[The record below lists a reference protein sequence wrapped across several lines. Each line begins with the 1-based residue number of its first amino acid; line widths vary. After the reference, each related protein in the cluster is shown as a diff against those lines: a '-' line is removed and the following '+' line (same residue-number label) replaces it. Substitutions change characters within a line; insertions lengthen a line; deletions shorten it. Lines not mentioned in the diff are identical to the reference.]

1 MKKKKEKEA
10 TRAAEAAAAAA
21 AAPPPPTKTE
31 PDPAAWFAEED
42 TQETDTASWFVKE
55 EPKPQPAIIT
65 PAPEPAKPFS
75 PVFET
80 AVPAEVPTQIGS
92 PILVEQSKA
101 RSASFRAGSIS
112 GKPMS
117 PGPLSPEIETA
128 PDIYRKHVA
137 RIDELERENR
147 RLAKESGDAEKRWK
161 KAEDELA
168 DLREAETESKKT
180 AGSETDKLVR
190 QLEARKCTLLT
201 SEQKEQ
207 IASLERQNSQLQQ
220 QARGSFSGHRPS
232 ASTASPP
239 SDLQAELDS
248 KSATI
253 ESMETEISK
262 LRAQVERQATGSSAE
277 KEQIAALEDKV
288 RRAESAAGQAQ
299 RELQDA
305 KANLE
310 RTAEKA
316 IREGSERTSAETK
329 IKTLEQKVA
338 ELEKSK
344 AEDEQKTEGLE
355 KKIAT
360 LTTLHK
366 EQDSRAQ
373 TLKQEKDV
381 VGKDVTEL
389 RAKVIILESENAK
402 LKTGRKSVDGGGG
415 LDDDGMDE
423 LENEERERLQKK
435 IRNLEQELHDLRSGA
450 WIQRRREMEG
460 SGEGFQEIDL
470 SGDTPKP
477 QTQHQH
483 PPPKKNSTGGGFGD
497 FFSNGLNA
505 LAGGDDDDDDFLEDD
520 DDEFDED
527 AFRKAQ
533 QEEQMRHVER
543 VKELK
548 RGLKHWEG
556 WRLDLVDLRRGG
568 GEGVGDIFD
577 V

>member
-1 MKKKKEKEA
+1 MSE
-10 TRAAEAAAAAA
+10 
-21 AAPPPPTKTE
+21 PT
-31 PDPAAWFAEED
+31 
-42 TQETDTASWFVKE
+42 
-55 EPKPQPAIIT
+55 
-65 PAPEPAKPFS
+65 PEPAKTFS
-75 PVFET
+75 PVFESV
-80 AVPAEVPTQIGS
+80 VPVEVPTQIGS

-112 GKPMS
+112 GKPAS
-117 PGPLSPEIETA
+117 PGPLSPEGETA

-147 RLAKESGDAEKRWK
+147 RLAKESGDTEKRWQ

-168 DLREAETESKKT
+168 DLREAETESKKA

-190 QLEARKCTLLT
+190 QLKARVGSWLT
-201 SEQKEQ
+201 IDQKEQ
-207 IASLERQNSQLQQ
+207 VASLERENSQLQQ

-232 ASTASPP
+232 ASTVSPP

-248 KSATI
+248 KSGTI
-253 ESMETEISK
+253 ESMEAEISK
-262 LRAQVERQATGSSAE
+262 LRAQVDRQATGSSAE

-305 KANLE
+305 KANLD

-329 IKTLEQKVA
+329 LKTLEQQVT
-338 ELEKSK
+338 ELEKGK
-344 AEDEQKTEGLE
+344 TEAEQKADALE

-373 TLKQEKDV
+373 TLKQEKEI

-389 RAKVIILESENAK
+389 RAKLIMLESENAK
-402 LKTGRKSVDGGGG
+402 LKVKTRKSIDGGGG

-435 IRNLEQELHDLRSGA
+435 IRSLEQEVHDLRSGA

-470 SGDTPKP
+470 SGDSPKP
-477 QTQHQH
+477 QAQLQ
-483 PPPKKNSTGGGFGD
+483 PQPPKKNSTGGFGD

-505 LAGGDDDDDDFLEDD
+505 LAGGDEDDDDLLEDD
-520 DDEFDED
+520 DDEFDEE

-533 QEEQMRHVER
+533 QEEQLRHVER

>member
-1 MKKKKEKEA
+1 
-10 TRAAEAAAAAA
+10 
-21 AAPPPPTKTE
+21 
-31 PDPAAWFAEED
+31 
-42 TQETDTASWFVKE
+42 
-55 EPKPQPAIIT
+55 
-65 PAPEPAKPFS
+65 
-75 PVFET
+75 
-80 AVPAEVPTQIGS
+80 
-92 PILVEQSKA
+92 
-101 RSASFRAGSIS
+101 
-112 GKPMS
+112 MS